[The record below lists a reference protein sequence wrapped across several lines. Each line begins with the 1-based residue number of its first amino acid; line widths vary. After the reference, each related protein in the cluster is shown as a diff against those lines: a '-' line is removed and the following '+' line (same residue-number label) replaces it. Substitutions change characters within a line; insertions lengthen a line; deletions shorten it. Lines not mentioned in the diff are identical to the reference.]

1 MYGFPPSGFLTF
13 PLFWAAPPSGSRPC
27 SHGNPTEAEKSCV
40 SCRFRCVFRCTCHYQ
55 CFFYTRHSADPIQAF
70 FLHFFFVWRPPHPL
84 HPHLLCTRKSEAR
97 TDSPGAFVCWST
109 APNPKNHAV
118 RRMTADT
125 IGRIIARWPHPAR
138 KRHRRKK
145 TGRQAEQGTDN
156 SGTEIHFR
164 FPAEPVHGLALVR
177 NCSLRLENP

>member
-1 MYGFPPSGFLTF
+1 MLTHRISCR
-13 PLFWAAPPSGSRPC
+13 AAGL
-27 SHGNPTEAEKSCV
+27 CV
-40 SCRFRCVFRCTCHYQ
+40 SPTPAVNADSKRIADRIRND
-55 CFFYTRHSADPIQAF
+55 ADPIQAF
-70 FLHFFFVWRPPHPL
+70 FSALFFVWRPPHPL

-164 FPAEPVHGLALVR
+164 FPAGPVHGLALVR